1 MASSR
6 TNRAKMAPNMIK
18 VHSFDALSVAQKGSL
33 KVRHLIRAIFSL
45 ILLILVAVI
54 ELQTGGNEIKAYI

>member
-1 MASSR
+1 
-6 TNRAKMAPNMIK
+6 MAPNMIK